1 MTDATTTPDDE
12 AGENALHL
20 DADKTRD
27 DLEETLDEIERR
39 LTPAE
44 LWKSTRILYAER
56 PLVVLGAA
64 AGAVAA
70 VGGLVFWA
78 VASVRGASHRNG

>member
-1 MTDATTTPDDE
+1 MTDAITPPGD

-20 DADKTRD
+20 DADRTRD
-27 DLEETLDEIERR
+27 DLEETLDEIEHR

-56 PLVVLGAA
+56 PLAVLGI
-64 AGAVAA
+64 AVGTIAA

-78 VASVRGASHRNG
+78 VSSVRGASHRNG